1 MKSFFRAYRSG
12 LLLVCLL
19 NIAACSEIQS
29 ATRQV
34 SASEKI
40 PLLNPSELP
49 HSLYYIGTDSSGN
62 DQIWRVDAKISA
74 RAQITYEPF
83 GIQDFDISPVDETLA
98 YVSNNQLVLAST
110 DGNSRKVL
118 IEGNPDDEQG
128 FIHSVNWKPDGK
140 ALAYGLDGVNLIKT
154 EDNQIN
160 KILPNPKQDENGQDI
175 LAANYAPASWSPDG
189 SLLLVEVDDFKQIGY
204 AVFNLATGNLFPL
217 KQSEGLLACCS
228 MRWEPDGGAILAAA
242 GYNPIYPSG
251 LWRYP
256 VNSGLGANLIPDRE
270 TDGTFNLVDFP
281 LMTPDKKLYYFY
293 TNLPQK
299 PDGTSPLKIV
309 SSKADGKSN
318 RTLLRPDSPY
328 YTREALWSKD
338 GSLVV
343 IVQIPAGA
351 PTESERGPVVVLFSD
366 GRSNMTLAP
375 DGFHLRWGP

>member
-29 ATRQV
+29 AASQV
-34 SASEKI
+34 STSEKI
-40 PLLNPSELP
+40 PVLNPSELP

-83 GIQDFDISPVDETLA
+83 GIQDFDISPTDEALA
-98 YVSNNQLVLAST
+98 YVSNNQLILAST
-110 DGNSRKVL
+110 DGSNRKVL
-118 IEGNPDDEQG
+118 IESNPDDERE
-128 FIHSVNWKPDGK
+128 FIHSINWKPDGK
-140 ALAYGLDGVNLIKT
+140 ALAYGLGGVNLIQI
-154 EDNQIN
+154 ENNQIN
-160 KILPNPKQDENGQDI
+160 KILPNPKQIESGQDI
-175 LAANYAPASWSPDG
+175 FTADYASASWSPDG
-189 SLLLVEVDDFKQIGY
+189 SLLLVEVDDFKQISY
-204 AVFNLATGNLFPL
+204 AVYNFATGSLIPL
-217 KQSEGLLACCS
+217 KQSEDSFACCTTS
-228 MRWEPDGGAILAAA
+228 WEPDGRAILAAA
-242 GYNPIYPSG
+242 AYNPIHPSG

-256 VNSGLGANLIPDRE
+256 VDGGQAINLIPDRE

-299 PDGTSPLKIV
+299 PDGTTPLKIV
-309 SSKADGKSN
+309 SSEADGKSN

-328 YTREALWSKD
+328 YTHEALWAKD

-375 DGFHLRWGP
+375 DGFHLRWGL